1 MDKSYPLSS
10 PIVVYSL
17 EVKMTHFVFKNNN
30 NNEELPGS
38 KVPYLNA
45 IDALM
50 YLVNYTW
57 LDIALFINLL
67 ARYCFI
73 PTQSHWNRVK
83 HVLQYFHGTT
93 NIGLFYSKGL
103 ESQLFGYT
111 HVGYLS
117 NPNKAWFQMGYVF
130 TYDGTTILCR
140 SVKQTIKTC
149 ELPPIKGNVIELY
162 EDNVACITQIKW
174 RFIKGDRTKD
184 ISPKFF
190 TLTSFK
196 KKMWN

>member
-1 MDKSYPLSS
+1 
-10 PIVVYSL
+10 
-17 EVKMTHFVFKNNN
+17 
-30 NNEELPGS
+30 
-38 KVPYLNA
+38 
-45 IDALM
+45 M

-83 HVLQYFHGTT
+83 HVRQYFHGTT

-103 ESQLFGYT
+103 ESQLFGYA

-117 NPNKAWFQMGYVF
+117 DPNKAWFQMGYVF
-130 TYDGTTILCR
+130 TYDGTAISCR
-140 SVKQTIKTC
+140 SVKQTMKTC